1 MLVNPGTGEVNRLE
15 KQMTGYT
22 SNFAVRFREA
32 GRANETSVKATLC
45 VVGS

>member
-1 MLVNPGTGEVNRLE
+1 MNPGTGEGNRLE
-15 KQMTGYT
+15 TKMTGYT
-22 SNFAVRFREA
+22 NNFAFKFKEA